1 MDDAE
6 AFCQEEYRTSP
17 KTLKEKMTNPS
28 RVFIIILLCR
38 LAALPALGRTVE
50 SGTFFPGQDATL
62 YYEIRGAKTGTP
74 LLVINGGPG
83 VDHTYMHATLHP
95 SSALDDLAKERP
107 VIFYDQRGVGKSPA
121 LQAGQSC
128 TVADQVA
135 DLEALR
141 AYLSYERINILGH
154 SFGGY
159 LAMAYAAR
167 YPERI
172 ERLIIC
178 DSAAPK
184 FTDTIFLFAKVFPET
199 YERMEAIH
207 VTDEAAKTAAFM
219 HYFSM
224 LFYSAKN
231 RDTYLSGITDI
242 NANIEVGDML
252 RKDMADLDFT
262 PELPKFR
269 FPTLVMTGR
278 FDMNV
283 APSVAYKIHQAIA
296 NSCFVVFE
304 QSGHLPF
311 YEEQERFV
319 QTVSSF
325 LFGEECGCKLAR
337 NPRNFC
343 K

>member
-1 MDDAE
+1 MM
-6 AFCQEEYRTSP
+6 R
-17 KTLKEKMTNPS
+17 NPG
-28 RVFIIILLCR
+28 RVFIILVLFLLAP
-38 LAALPALGRTVE
+38 LSASAEKVQ
-50 SGTFFPGQDATL
+50 SSKFFPGQGATL

-74 LLVINGGPG
+74 LIVINGGPG
-83 VDHTYMHATLHP
+83 VDHTYMQATLHP
-95 SSALDDLAKERP
+95 SSALDELAEDHP
-107 VIFYDQRGVGKSPA
+107 VIFYDQRGVGESPA
-121 LQAGQSC
+121 LTAGQSC

-141 AYLSYERINILGH
+141 AYLGYEHINILGH

-184 FTDTIFLFAKVFPET
+184 FADTIFLFAKVFPET
-199 YERMEAIH
+199 YEQMEAIKI
-207 VTDEAAKTAAFM
+207 TDEATKKTAFM

-224 LFYSAKN
+224 LFYSGKN
-231 RDTYLSGITDI
+231 RDTYLAQVTRI

-252 RKDMADLDFT
+252 RKDMEQLDFT

-283 APSVAYKIHQAIA
+283 APSVAYTIHKAIPG
-296 NSCFVVFE
+296 SRFVVFE
-304 QSGHLPF
+304 ESGHLPF
-311 YEEQERFV
+311 YEEQEPFV
-319 QTVSSF
+319 RTVKGF
-325 LFGEECGCKLAR
+325 LSGK
-337 NPRNFC
+337 
-343 K
+343 